1 MIVSPHVPGY
11 PFIDPGPVGGVGT
24 NTSLVPDFELYLRW
38 WQLATFLPMV
48 HFLTPPPP
56 AMEWTDIYP
65 AERKLRKMKR
75 MPKEKPFKISQ
86 VVYKICPTMGFLSG
100 I

>member
-1 MIVSPHVPGY
+1 M
-11 PFIDPGPVGGVGT
+11 D
-24 NTSLVPDFELYLRW
+24 LQELHEFTWEGKRKEEK
-38 WQLATFLPMV
+38 V